1 MRLFACERRWLLLI
15 FAAILP
21 ASEDP
26 RFPQGALEL
35 GAGRYLDSLLR
46 SAPSDFAL
54 GLRVCSWLIMLAPPF
69 VLARFCTFAA
79 LSAAQRAELL
89 ERLTRSDVYLIRELP
104 MLFKTALCLGVCGL
118 PHVQRRIGIHP
129 VDASPPDWAQPERA
143 VTQLQL
149 VTERK
154 DERS

>member
-1 MRLFACERRWLLLI
+1 MTWFAFERRWLLLI

-21 ASEDP
+21 ASDDP
-26 RFPQGALEL
+26 RFPQGAIEL

-54 GLRVCSWLIMLAPPF
+54 GLRVCTWLVMFAPPF
-69 VLARFCTFAA
+69 VLARWCTFAG

-89 ERLTRSDVYLIRELP
+89 ERLTDSDVYLIRELP

-118 PHVQRRIGIHP
+118 PDAQRRIGIHP
-129 VDASPPDWAQPERA
+129 VDASPPDWAQPEGA
-143 VTQLQL
+143 ALHLPL
-149 VTERK
+149 VAERER
-154 DERS
+154 ERS